1 MAEASDA
8 DKEVGVELPGGAKL
22 SAKGYNV
29 ASLIQFSGAL
39 ALCGVLYLLWEHK
52 QDASVNQKMLS
63 LTIEKTNAEV
73 TSAFKE
79 VSTSQRLF
87 ACIIAQPQD
96 ARLTEFSNENSFCGR
111 MSKLR

>member
-1 MAEASDA
+1 MAEATDA
-8 DKEVGVELPGGAKL
+8 GKEASVELPGGTKL

-29 ASLIQFSGAL
+29 VSLALFGGTL

-52 QDASVNQKMLS
+52 QDSAANQRHLAAAMD
-63 LTIEKTNAEV
+63 KTNAEV
-73 TSAFKE
+73 TAAFKE

-96 ARLTEFSNENSFCGR
+96 VRLTEFSNENSFCGR